1 MKFIELNTEFAVSLI
16 LKALLTRKYKT
27 KKSNLGYLES
37 LKYVKF
43 VKNMILNLFKV
54 LPIQF

>member
-16 LKALLTRKYKT
+16 LKALLTRKQKT

-37 LKYVKF
+37 LKTVKF
-43 VKNMILNLFKV
+43 LKNMILNLFKV
-54 LPIQF
+54 LPI